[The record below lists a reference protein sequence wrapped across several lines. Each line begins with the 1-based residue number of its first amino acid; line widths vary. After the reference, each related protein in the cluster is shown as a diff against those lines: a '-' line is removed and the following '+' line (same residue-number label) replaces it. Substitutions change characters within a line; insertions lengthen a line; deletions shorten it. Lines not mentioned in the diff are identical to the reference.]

1 MPFINAETLQ
11 YNALWSSDFH
21 RLQHQT
27 LKLKVSFRFMFV
39 TLAFV
44 ICKLLKTASITT
56 EEYNFR

>member
-39 TLAFV
+39 TLAFA
-44 ICKLLKTASITT
+44 ICKLLKTASIAT
-56 EEYNFR
+56 